1 MLLCCMYMYAA
12 QPAATCTLLS
22 LLLYYR
28 VCLFHALTAALML
41 SRDTIV
47 EMLHFHS
54 EHNNTKAH
62 RPRYNHD

>member
-1 MLLCCMYMYAA
+1 
-12 QPAATCTLLS
+12 
-22 LLLYYR
+22 
-28 VCLFHALTAALML
+28 LTAALML